1 MGELKLEY
9 GEMILS
15 IGLDVVEIP
24 SLDRDIAVGG
34 RRFLERVF
42 TERELEICQER
53 HDQLA
58 ARFAGKEAVA
68 KALGTGIRRVDWR
81 DIEILPT
88 QHADNGVILHGSART
103 VAQTRQMT
111 DIELSISCT
120 AGLAIAIAI
129 AQCGKRSLEG
139 LREGGP
145 YDRQQGANRGDGC

>member
-1 MGELKLEY
+1 MSESKLEY
-9 GEMILS
+9 GEMMLS
-15 IGLDVVEIP
+15 LGLDVVEIQ

-42 TERELEICQER
+42 TEHELEVCQER

-68 KALGTGIRRVDWR
+68 KVLGTGIRHVDWR

-88 QHADNGVILHGSART
+88 PSGDNGVILHGPART
-103 VAQTRQMT
+103 VAQARQMK

-129 AQCGKRSLEG
+129 AQ
-139 LREGGP
+139 
-145 YDRQQGANRGDGC
+145 